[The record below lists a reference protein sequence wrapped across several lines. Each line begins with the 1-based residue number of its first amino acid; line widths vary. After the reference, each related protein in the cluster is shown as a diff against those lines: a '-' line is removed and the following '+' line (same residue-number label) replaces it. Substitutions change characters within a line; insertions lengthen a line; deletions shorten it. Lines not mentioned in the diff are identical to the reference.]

1 MDHKNNI
8 DFKSQWKYNQ
18 NHILWM
24 RHLFVTTSL
33 PQIGDHTKANKQ
45 ARENE
50 SNRRQWMKQ
59 EQFEANQHKGK
70 AWTDRNRISWNK

>member
-1 MDHKNNI
+1 MKMQSKPHSVNAP
-8 DFKSQWKYNQ
+8 SVCY
-18 NHILWM
+18 HII
-24 RHLFVTTSL
+24 

-59 EQFEANQHKGK
+59 EQFEANQHK
-70 AWTDRNRISWNK
+70 